1 MLFEILVILLI
12 IIVVLFFLLF
22 FKTWHLH
29 INFKNDNLDYD
40 YDIKIIVLNLFF
52 IVKSIEKNIN
62 LIIQLSIFNKDI
74 SLVNYTFIS
83 NNSKKPEKD
92 EDNTEFLSK
101 IKESYPLL
109 NESKKELYG
118 IIKLLLK
125 ICKFEESYAIINLG
139 LSDNNLT
146 IKFCNLL
153 WALFAPLY
161 PLNFRVV
168 LTPEINQMTLK
179 SDMNIKF
186 DMLFFNFLRIFWI
199 ILKNKNLRKL
209 IVLLRS

>member
-83 NNSKKPEKD
+83 KK
-92 EDNTEFLSK
+92 
-101 IKESYPLL
+101 
-109 NESKKELYG
+109 
-118 IIKLLLK
+118 
-125 ICKFEESYAIINLG
+125 
-139 LSDNNLT
+139 
-146 IKFCNLL
+146 
-153 WALFAPLY
+153 
-161 PLNFRVV
+161 
-168 LTPEINQMTLK
+168 
-179 SDMNIKF
+179 
-186 DMLFFNFLRIFWI
+186 
-199 ILKNKNLRKL
+199 
-209 IVLLRS
+209 